1 MDSGEDKT
9 DENPFLCFM
18 LNFILRLLVNALAVL
33 ITSYLIPGVHI
44 ASPAWSIAIAAVLVL
59 MNTLV
64 KPFMIILTLP
74 VTLFTFGLFILVI
87 NAWIILLTSAFVPG
101 FVVQSFWSALG
112 FSIVLSIIQTIFEAI
127 SQREEH

>member
-1 MDSGEDKT
+1 
-9 DENPFLCFM
+9 M
-18 LNFILRLLVNALAVL
+18 LNFILRLLINALAVL

-44 ASPAWSIAIAAVLVL
+44 DPPAWSIAIAAVLVL

-87 NAWIILLTSAFVPG
+87 NAWIILLTSTIVPG
-101 FVVQSFWSALG
+101 FVVASFWSALG
-112 FSIVLSIIQTIFEAI
+112 FSIVLSIVQTIFEATA
-127 SQREEH
+127 QREQH